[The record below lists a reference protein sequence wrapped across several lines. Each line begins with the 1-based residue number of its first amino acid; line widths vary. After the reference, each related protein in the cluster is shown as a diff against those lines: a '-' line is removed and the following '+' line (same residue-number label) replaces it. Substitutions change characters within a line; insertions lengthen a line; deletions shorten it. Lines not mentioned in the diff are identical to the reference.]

1 VTKPTSP
8 EDASNATSRFPRRTI
23 GIAAALLL
31 LHVAFAYGLDA
42 VGLVE
47 SLLSPSGVQLL
58 WILPLAALFYA
69 VRLASFFVVPGLV
82 ASALIFWL
90 LDRAAAHR
98 RRSH

>member
-1 VTKPTSP
+1 M
-8 EDASNATSRFPRRTI
+8 I
-23 GIAAALLL
+23 GFAAALLL

-82 ASALIFWL
+82 ASALILWL